1 LPRVGAL
8 GVLDDEMSVTRSGEP
23 ENPRKEGMPSH
34 ARGALWRGFQVAA
47 VAGILCVLLIALGF
61 AWFVWRLPAEE
72 VQLRRNADG
81 IVVLTGGSSRIAD
94 AIELLAAGRG
104 KRLLISGVHP
114 STRPGEI
121 ARSMP
126 DYQQMFAC
134 CIDLDHS
141 ARNTQGNA
149 LETRRWVSDRGFRS
163 LIVVTSN
170 YHMPRAMAELGRQL
184 PGVTLIAFPVVPERQ
199 RGDPWWARGATAK
212 LLLSEYVKYVAA
224 MLNIRLDRKAV
235 SEPSGQSSARAD
247 SGSR

>member
-1 LPRVGAL
+1 
-8 GVLDDEMSVTRSGEP
+8 MSLTRSGEP
-23 ENPRKEGMPSH
+23 ESPRRDGAPSYP
-34 ARGALWRGFQVAA
+34 RRWLWRTFRVLA
-47 VAGILCVLLIALGF
+47 VAGSICILLIALGF

-72 VQLRRNADG
+72 VELRRNADG
-81 IVVLTGGSSRIAD
+81 IVVLTGGASRIAD
-94 AIELLAAGRG
+94 AIELLASGRG

-141 ARNTQGNA
+141 ARNTLGNA
-149 LETRRWVSDRGFRS
+149 LETRRWVGDRGFRS

-184 PGVTLIAFPVVPERQ
+184 PGVTLIAFPVVPERL
-199 RGDPWWARGATAK
+199 RGESWWVRGATAK

-224 MLNIRLDRKAV
+224 MLNVRLDRKAV
-235 SEPSGQSSARAD
+235 SESRAQNSARAD
-247 SGSR
+247 SGSH